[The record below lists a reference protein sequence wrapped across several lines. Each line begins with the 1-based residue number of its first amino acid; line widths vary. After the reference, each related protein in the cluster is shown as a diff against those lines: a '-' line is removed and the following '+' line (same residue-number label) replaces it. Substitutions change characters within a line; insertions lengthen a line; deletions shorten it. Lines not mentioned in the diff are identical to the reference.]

1 MRVQGGINENYYT
14 KTTGVNQYCPKQ
26 IKMYSCH
33 IKKRVLEM
41 ESAIYFEVVIIAF
54 TLRMFHVT
62 SY

>member
-1 MRVQGGINENYYT
+1 MRVKGGINENYYT

-26 IKMYSCH
+26 IKSTVLTL
-33 IKKRVLEM
+33 VLEM
-41 ESAIYFEVVIIAF
+41 ESAIYFKVVIIAF